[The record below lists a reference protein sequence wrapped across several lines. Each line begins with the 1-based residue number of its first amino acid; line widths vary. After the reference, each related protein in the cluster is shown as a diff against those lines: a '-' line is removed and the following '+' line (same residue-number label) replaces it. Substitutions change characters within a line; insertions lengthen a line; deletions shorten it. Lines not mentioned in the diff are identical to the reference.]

1 MNEQIISALFT
12 TAVHVRYYS
21 GMVGWLEVQLV
32 VLAGMTFLLGGFL
45 LLGSSPAIVLPPP
58 RKLVLWTYPA
68 LLFVLLFV
76 VRRSHQLGEHTACAR
91 RWQGL
96 HAEAQQLDALRG
108 QLDPTELAVRLRR
121 LADEQYALE
130 HEEPLVYDKGYFE
143 QLEDEVSESFGLKET
158 PHGAG
163 SNSGAGNSHPE
174 RPAGP
179 QPAR

>member
-1 MNEQIISALFT
+1 MNEQILSTLFT
-12 TAVHVRYYS
+12 TAVHVRYYA
-21 GMVGWLEVQLV
+21 GMVGWLEAQLV
-32 VLAGMTFLLGGFL
+32 VLYGVTFLLGGFL
-45 LLGSSPAIVLPPP
+45 LLGSSPAIVIPPP

-68 LLFVLLFV
+68 LLLVLLFV

-108 QLDPTELAVRLRR
+108 QLDPAELAIRLRR

-130 HEEPLVYDKGYFE
+130 HEEPLVYHKSYFE

-158 PHGAG
+158 PDGAG
-163 SNSGAGNSHPE
+163 SDSGAGSGNPQHS
-174 RPAGP
+174 AAP